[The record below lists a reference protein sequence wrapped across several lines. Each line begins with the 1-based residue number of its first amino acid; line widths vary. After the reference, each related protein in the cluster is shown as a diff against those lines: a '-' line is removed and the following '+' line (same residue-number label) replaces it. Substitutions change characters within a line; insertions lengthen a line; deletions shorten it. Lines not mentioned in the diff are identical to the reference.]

1 MSNQTTGTIEQENE
15 KKLNAQYVI
24 NMESKNCTVESFH
37 FLTLLRT
44 ETELQR
50 IETTENRQ

>member
-15 KKLNAQYVI
+15 KKLNAQYGI
-24 NMESKNCTVESFH
+24 NMESKNYTVESFH